1 LSATPNL
8 RPLVL
13 VADDDPDILALVR
26 FRLERDGYEV
36 LSAPDGETALDLAL
50 ARTPDLALL
59 DVMMPR
65 LDGYEVT
72 RRLRQHGPTT
82 AIPII
87 LLTARVQEPDV
98 ALGIEAGADDYVTKP
113 FAIGELL
120 ARLRAGLRRV
130 GPTAEPTLVIGAL
143 QLDLEKRTVSV
154 SGLGVHLTPH
164 EFELLRVLAQNEGK
178 LMTHTAILREVWG
191 PAYQTESSYLHVFVS
206 QLRRKLEPDPARPR
220 YILTEPGAGYRL
232 VNPDARP

>member
-1 LSATPNL
+1 M

-36 LSAPDGETALDLAL
+36 LSAPDGEAALDLAL

-72 RRLRQHGPTT
+72 RRLREHGPTT
-82 AIPII
+82 TIPII

-98 ALGIEAGADDYVTKP
+98 ERGFEAGADDYVTKP
-113 FAIGELL
+113 FDMEELL
-120 ARLRAGLRRV
+120 ARMRATLRRV
-130 GPTAEPTLVIGAL
+130 VPEEPRQPALSIG
-143 QLDLEKRTVSV
+143 DLEIDLSRKLVRRN
-154 SGLGVHLTPH
+154 GQRVHLTPT
-164 EFELLRVLAQNEGK
+164 EYGLLETMVANPGK
-178 LMTHTAILREVWG
+178 LLTHRWLLQKIWG
-191 PAYQTESSYLHVFVS
+191 AGYGQETHYLHVYVR
-206 QLRRKLEPDPARPR
+206 QLRQKLGDDTGIPR
-220 YILTEPGAGYRL
+220 FILTEPGVGYRWA
-232 VNPDARP
+232 PEPPAG

>member
-1 LSATPNL
+1 MSSADV
-8 RPLVL
+8 RPVVL

-72 RRLRQHGPTT
+72 RRLRRHGPTT

-113 FAIGELL
+113 FSPQALG
-120 ARLRAGLRRV
+120 ARVQAAL
-130 GPTAEPTLVIGAL
+130 GA
-143 QLDLEKRTVSV
+143 RS
-154 SGLGVHLTPH
+154 
-164 EFELLRVLAQNEGK
+164 A
-178 LMTHTAILREVWG
+178 
-191 PAYQTESSYLHVFVS
+191 
-206 QLRRKLEPDPARPR
+206 
-220 YILTEPGAGYRL
+220 
-232 VNPDARP
+232 NP